1 MQHAADDFVADW
13 KVGIVQSALSA
24 QGLTADFR
32 PIHTSPPQSRRRATL
47 SVRRT
52 KKGAMAGFHGRASDV
67 ITQIPDCQLL
77 SPELIAAIPVAEELA
92 MVGASRKAPLS
103 VTVTLS
109 EVGLDVLVA
118 NGKPLDG
125 QLRIDLA
132 RIVDAHGLAR
142 LSWEDELIGM
152 EQPPTQPFGPA
163 HVCPPPG
170 AFLQAT
176 RDGEAALLAAVEET
190 VGRAKRVVDLFA
202 GCGTFS
208 LPLARN
214 AEVHAV
220 EGERPMLAA
229 LDLGWRQAKGLKKVT
244 TETRDL
250 FRNPLLPVD
259 LNPFGEEYDAAVI
272 DPPRAGAEAQS
283 VQLVAAK
290 TPSIAYVSC
299 NPVTFARDAKILVDG
314 GYQLNWVQ
322 VVDQFRWSSHT
333 ELAASFTYVG

>member
-1 MQHAADDFVADW
+1 
-13 KVGIVQSALSA
+13 
-24 QGLTADFR
+24 
-32 PIHTSPPQSRRRATL
+32 
-47 SVRRT
+47 
-52 KKGAMAGFHGRASDV
+52 
-67 ITQIPDCQLL
+67 
-77 SPELIAAIPVAEELA
+77 